1 MLVGF
6 LVNNYKFIDM
16 KKLVYS
22 LMAFAVA
29 FTFAACGSDKNDPAP
44 TPTPS
49 PTPTPTPTVSVT
61 EADLSAAVNQYV
73 DGVVL
78 PTYKA
83 LAEKN
88 EALNKA
94 VEKFRQ
100 APSDAAFEEVANAWL
115 DAREPW
121 ESSEA
126 FLFGPVADKGLDPNM
141 DSWPLD
147 QVSIAAILNS
157 ADWAALEWSGD
168 YDEDDKDI
176 EAVQSVRGFHTL
188 EYLTFKDGEPRTVS
202 AKTGSTDPNT
212 MEYADANKDAWANY
226 MQAVAALL
234 RADAN
239 TLYDDWNK
247 SYNGGKS
254 YADIFKAH
262 DGTEGFNSAINC
274 IEQIIDGC
282 ADIASEV
289 GASKIGDPVGLYE
302 DGKTQEALYA
312 VESWYSWH
320 SRDDY
325 TNNIYSIRNAYFGS
339 LDGSVNSNSLSA
351 LVKKVDESFDTKVKN
366 AIQAAADAIQ
376 AIPQPFRNNINSTE
390 AKNAMDACG
399 NLESVLT
406 DELKP
411 FMQKILD

>member
-1 MLVGF
+1 
-6 LVNNYKFIDM
+6 M
-16 KKLVYS
+16 KKAFYS
-22 LMAFAVA
+22 MMAFAMA
-29 FTFAACGSDKNDPAP
+29 FAFAACGSDKNDPSP
-44 TPTPS
+44 SPS
-49 PTPTPTPTVSVT
+49 PTPTPIPTPTASVT
-61 EADLSAAVNQYV
+61 EADLDAAVAQYV

-78 PTYKA
+78 PTYEA
-83 LAEKN
+83 LAENN
-88 EALNKA
+88 EALNNA
-94 VEKFRQ
+94 VEQFRK
-100 APSDAAFEEVANAWL
+100 APSDAAFEDVANAWL
-115 DAREPW
+115 DSREPW

-147 QVSIAAILNS
+147 QVSIVAILNS
-157 ADWAALEWSGD
+157 ADWAALEWTGD
-168 YDEDDKDI
+168 YDEDDENI

-188 EYLTFKDGEPRTVS
+188 EYLTFKDGKPRTVS

-212 MEYADANKDAWANY
+212 LEYADANKDAWANY

-239 TLYDDWNK
+239 TLYKDWNE

-302 DGKTQEALYA
+302 DGKTQEDLYA

-325 TNNIYSIRNAYFGS
+325 TNNIYSIRNAYYGS
-339 LDGSVNSNSLSA
+339 LDGSVNANSISA
-351 LVKKVDESFDTKVKN
+351 LVKKVDEAFDTKVKN

-376 AIPQPFRNNINSTE
+376 AIPQPFRNNIDSSE
-390 AKNAMDACG
+390 AKAAMDACRD
-399 NLESVLT
+399 LESLLT

>member
-1 MLVGF
+1 
-6 LVNNYKFIDM
+6 M
-16 KKLVYS
+16 KKSIFVMGLTMMG
-22 LMAFAVA
+22 LMG
-29 FTFAACGSDKNDPAP
+29 FTACSSSDDKKSDDPQPP
-44 TPTPS
+44 TE
-49 PTPTPTPTVSVT
+49 VT
-61 EADLSAAVNQYV
+61 IQDSEYDAIVNQYV
-73 DGVVL
+73 DNVVL
-78 PTYKA
+78 PTYSDLKA
-83 LAEKN
+83 KN
-88 EALNKA
+88 SALYQA
-94 VEKFRQ
+94 VVDFGG
-100 APSDAAFEEVANAWL
+100 APSNANFKAICDAWL
-115 DAREPW
+115 AAREPW

-239 TLYDDWNK
+239 TLYADWNK

-366 AIQAAADAIQ
+366 AIQVAADAIQ